1 MEPSPA
7 PREGQGKAAESEIS
21 PGSLSRFKTLA
32 ARLFAVDQ
40 GRFKTALVE
49 DEEERRAKR
58 GR

>member
-7 PREGQGKAAESEIS
+7 QPESPAKAADNAVG
-21 PGSLSRFKTLA
+21 PGSLSRFKALA
-32 ARLFAVDQ
+32 VRLFTLDRTHYQQAIV
-40 GRFKTALVE
+40 R